1 MSEVGNKAKPWF
13 NSQPLPA
20 FRDYDSKLT
29 HNKLNL
35 VLDLISVLHIKGV
48 DDTIAVASLTD
59 EAFLG
64 TQQAMSDM
72 LLPHLDSLRQSV
84 IECTTVD
91 LY

>member
-1 MSEVGNKAKPWF
+1 MGSIPSHCQLLEITTA
-13 NSQPLPA
+13 
-20 FRDYDSKLT
+20 
-29 HNKLNL
+29 NL
-35 VLDLISVLHIKGV
+35 VLYLISVLHIKGI
-48 DDTIAVASLTD
+48 DDAITVASLTD

-64 TQQAMSDM
+64 TQQAMSDV